1 MQKLREKEE
10 AMWYEINEQD
20 FSYII
25 RKFIIATLTMLP
37 WNSSDLLLGKQ
48 KYNMLYY

>member
-10 AMWYEINEQD
+10 AMWYEINEHD
-20 FSYII
+20 YSYII
-25 RKFIIATLTMLP
+25 WKFFIAILNMLS
-37 WNSSDLLLGKQ
+37 WNSCDLLLGKQ